1 MHAPAAPAPAAPQPT
16 STGPAQRRSVSLTAA
31 ETTGPAEDDLCP
43 AQLGYTPLRPLY
55 PQRQTTQRG
64 PAQQHLLQWRQPAQQ
79 TIDTANHRP
88 AQQRP
93 CGRDNRPGELHLS
106 KSTPPLCSPLCRYG
120 PNNSAVDNIQT
131 SRSSNGVHELFT
143 IFGSH
148 PPSSQKWGHWSQNG
162 MDESHRI
169 VEPHQQSK
177 TTSKSAING
186 WRPRNHN
193 PVRPAQSAQQTTFW
207 LTRAL
212 VGYISHYNSGCSLTG
227 NPLSPQLAGRPPG
240 GPVPGREPWLCLY

>member
-1 MHAPAAPAPAAPQPT
+1 MLSVSHCSRDNRPDRDHLQAQCFTGRPSDTPAVETTGQAEHACNTPSSGTRPEARQQPKTYATRMHAPAAPAPAAPQPT

-93 CGRDNRPGELHLS
+93 CGRDNRPGQLHLS
-106 KSTPPLCSPLCRYG
+106 KSTPPLCSPFV
-120 PNNSAVDNIQT
+120 ATAQTIQPW
-131 SRSSNGVHELFT
+131 T
-143 IFGSH
+143 IVKH
-148 PPSSQKWGHWSQNG
+148 
-162 MDESHRI
+162 
-169 VEPHQQSK
+169 
-177 TTSKSAING
+177 
-186 WRPRNHN
+186 
-193 PVRPAQSAQQTTFW
+193 
-207 LTRAL
+207 
-212 VGYISHYNSGCSLTG
+212 
-227 NPLSPQLAGRPPG
+227 
-240 GPVPGREPWLCLY
+240 PGRTMGYTSYSPFLAL